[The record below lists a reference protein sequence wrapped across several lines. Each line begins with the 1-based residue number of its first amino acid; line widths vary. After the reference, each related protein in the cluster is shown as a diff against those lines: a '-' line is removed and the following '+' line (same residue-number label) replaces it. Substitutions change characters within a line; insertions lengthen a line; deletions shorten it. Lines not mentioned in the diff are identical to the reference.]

1 MGVFYNPE
9 GAEDL
14 FPCPPEISTLNLAL
28 LTVYHGFENWK
39 MRAAIFSAGVRP
51 SVVMASSNAAVTP
64 STVSSSFIIV
74 MFARSKS
81 ASKTIALD
89 APGTLDH
96 SFHFG
101 RHIAWVDPS
110 IHGGHEDRVFGFP
123 VRAKRDRYLIMA
135 SWRSFRPA
143 SFAGTN
149 GYPKRPWSAPKKK

>member
-1 MGVFYNPE
+1 MRGQ
-9 GAEDL
+9 GTT
-14 FPCPPEISTLNLAL
+14 FPCPPESSTINLTPLIA
-28 LTVYHGFENWK
+28 YQGFENWK
-39 MRAAIFSAGVRP
+39 IRAAAFSKGDSPMLVIA
-51 SVVMASSNAAVTP
+51 ASKSAVTP

-74 MFARSKS
+74 MCARSKS
-81 ASKTIALD
+81 ASKTIALG
-89 APGTLDH
+89 ALGTLDH

-110 IHGGHEDRVFGFP
+110 IHGGHEDNVFGFP

-149 GYPKRPWSAPKKK
+149 GYPKRPCSAPKKK